1 MPLVKI
7 YLRAGKNQEYLRSMG
22 ESIHSALVTEA
33 DVPADDRFQAI
44 VELPHD
50 RLIQH
55 ATYGGV
61 LRSNDLIIV
70 EVTLNAGRS
79 TEVKKKLY
87 AKMVSNLEKSIGLRT
102 DDLLVSLVEVQKE
115 NWSFGRG
122 VATYAD

>member
-1 MPLVKI
+1 MSE
-7 YLRAGKNQEYLRSMG
+7 A
-22 ESIHSALVTEA
+22 IHSALVSEA

-50 RLIQH
+50 RLVQH

-70 EVTLNAGRS
+70 EVTLNVGR
-79 TEVKKKLY
+79 TVEIKKKLY
-87 AKMVSNLEKSIGLRT
+87 ARMASNLEKNIGLRS

-115 NWSFGRG
+115 NWSFGKG